1 MSVFDYKYERD
12 FNPIPP
18 AEASLPTVTAERFV
32 KVSDKR
38 PFHLEGVVFDRTGST
53 MYFNATDIG
62 RVFRM
67 DMATKKVE
75 EIWTDPTVRSFGVK
89 LHRVGRIFVGCF
101 PTGKPDSRD
110 GGIIILSP
118 EGKEL
123 AYMCEGVHVDDFAF
137 DKSGG
142 FYFTHFVGDLYNRIG
157 AVYHMDADM
166 KTVTTFA
173 DKLAAPNG
181 ISLSP
186 DEKVLWITEYNGGRL
201 LRVPTGGGWSSTPY
215 AFTGYHGPDSCET
228 DGDGNL
234 YVALT
239 FQGRI
244 LIFNRDG
251 FPIGQ
256 VLMPDRDKGRN
267 LIGTHATV
275 RPGTREL
282 YISCSDDETDEGSWI
297 MKAEA
302 FAEPNMNAFP
312 FT

>member
-1 MSVFDYKYERD
+1 M
-12 FNPIPP
+12 
-18 AEASLPTVTAERFV
+18 
-32 KVSDKR
+32 
-38 PFHLEGVVFDRTGST
+38 
-53 MYFNATDIG
+53 
-62 RVFRM
+62 
-67 DMATKKVE
+67 
-75 EIWTDPTVRSFGVK
+75 
-89 LHRVGRIFVGCF
+89 
-101 PTGKPDSRD
+101 
-110 GGIIILSP
+110 
-118 EGKEL
+118 
-123 AYMCEGVHVDDFAF
+123 
-137 DKSGG
+137 
-142 FYFTHFVGDLYNRIG
+142 
-157 AVYHMDADM
+157 
-166 KTVTTFA
+166 
-173 DKLAAPNG
+173 
-181 ISLSP
+181 
-186 DEKVLWITEYNGGRL
+186 LWITEYNGGRL
-201 LRVPTGGGWSSTPY
+201 LRGPTGGGWSSTPY

>member
-89 LHRVGRIFVGCF
+89 LHRDGRIFVGCF

-123 AYMCEGVHVDDFAF
+123 AA
-137 DKSGG
+137 S
-142 FYFTHFVGDLYNRIG
+142 T
-157 AVYHMDADM
+157 
-166 KTVTTFA
+166 
-173 DKLAAPNG
+173 
-181 ISLSP
+181 SP
-186 DEKVLWITEYNGGRL
+186 TL
-201 LRVPTGGGWSSTPY
+201 
-215 AFTGYHGPDSCET
+215 
-228 DGDGNL
+228 
-234 YVALT
+234 
-239 FQGRI
+239 
-244 LIFNRDG
+244 
-251 FPIGQ
+251 
-256 VLMPDRDKGRN
+256 
-267 LIGTHATV
+267 
-275 RPGTREL
+275 
-282 YISCSDDETDEGSWI
+282 
-297 MKAEA
+297 
-302 FAEPNMNAFP
+302 
-312 FT
+312 